1 MAVKRCTDC
10 ELSDNT
16 DKPCLFGRGSKDSVI
31 MFIQD
36 CPSELESQ
44 KQKQFYGKICD
55 KLRESIERRGIP
67 IDDCYWTSLVKCPLK
82 DDYGD
87 ITAKMASPCLDRLW
101 AEIEV
106 IDPDIIVP
114 MGKQVLSRLIGS
126 VAITKLRGNAV
137 EKEICGKT
145 RVIMPIIHPRLAMK
159 KPLYKTYILKDL
171 DNLADLYEN
180 GFKQVSGVE
189 YTYCETKENAIEVIQ
204 KFQNSEWLCFDL
216 ETTGTNPFDKASKIV
231 CISLCDK
238 PHTGVTIPLF
248 HRESPIVGDD
258 RLEVI
263 AELKKL
269 LENPKIKKIAQNGKF
284 DIKWL
289 KYWLDIDVAN
299 FCFDTM
305 LAHYL
310 GVSEEAG
317 SQGLK
322 AMAWEFTDMG
332 GYDND
337 LDAYRS
343 TLPKAIQYNYDY
355 IPWEILRRY
364 AAADVDCAFRMKDIL
379 HPIIYGNP
387 KWKVLMDEF
396 LMPASVALRDIEI
409 GGMFMNPEV
418 AAMYKQSYQAE
429 RDRIVNKL
437 YQFPEVLE
445 LEREGRDKWAERVA
459 IQQIPKKLRTP
470 EEAQKFEDYKRYKD
484 YTFNFGSQAQ
494 LKELLFNRLGLVTSV
509 RTKKNELS
517 CSKDALKE
525 MAKQHEL
532 PEIMIELRKIDT
544 LQGMFIEKLPTLR
557 DEKGLLHSTFNIIGT
572 KTGRMSSEDP
582 NFQQLPRK
590 TGDIFSFQYHNEPKA
605 LFPSRFN
612 SMSHD
617 YGSLKTVKRKGNG
630 LILQFDYCL
639 SPDTRIPLVGGDVKT
654 LGEIVKLVNEGKKL
668 FVYSINPETEKVVI
682 SKVVAGA
689 RTRINEKTLI
699 VTLDNGEKV
708 VCSYNHKFLLRT
720 GQYLESEKLQPG
732 MSLMSKSQIEVKA
745 IELGETMDL
754 YDIEVEN
761 FHNFAL
767 ESGIFVHNSQL
778 EIRVA
783 GMISKDQNLLHVYQ
797 SGEDLHKATASKVW
811 HMPIEE
817 VTSDLRTQAK
827 AVNFGVIY
835 GKSGSTFGMDL
846 FYGNKEGQTLDVQ
859 EARELG
865 SKLVKDYL
873 SAFPGLSQWI
883 KDTVKLAKK
892 QGYVETMFGRRRRL
906 PDLKSSIFSLKAEA
920 ERQAVNAPIQGT
932 GSDMTL
938 KSIILIQDY
947 INSHKLKSKMICTV
961 HDSLVFD
968 VYFPEL
974 QELFEVI
981 KHTMEHVHE
990 PYIDSPVPILAEAE
1004 MGETYGSIFE
1014 VDSVKNIIT
1023 WEDYQ
1028 DWLHGNKI
1036 HKYVGEIKDLH
1047 KAGWDYKKALNWLTE
1062 HQRPVAELKDKFI
1075 EIYSS

>member
-10 ELSDNT
+10 ELSGNT

-114 MGKQVLSRLIGS
+114 MGKQILSRLIGS

-189 YTYCETKENAIEVIQ
+189 YTYCETKESAIEVIQ

-263 AELKKL
+263 SELKKL

-612 SMSHD
+612 LN
-617 YGSLKTVKRKGNG
+617 GKRNG
-630 LILQFDYCL
+630 CILQFDY
-639 SPDTRIPLVGGDVKT
+639 
-654 LGEIVKLVNEGKKL
+654 
-668 FVYSINPETEKVVI
+668 
-682 SKVVAGA
+682 
-689 RTRINEKTLI
+689 
-699 VTLDNGEKV
+699 
-708 VCSYNHKFLLRT
+708 
-720 GQYLESEKLQPG
+720 
-732 MSLMSKSQIEVKA
+732 
-745 IELGETMDL
+745 
-754 YDIEVEN
+754 
-761 FHNFAL
+761 
-767 ESGIFVHNSQL
+767 SQL

-1014 VDSVKNIIT
+1014 VDSVKSIIT

-1028 DWLHGNKI
+1028 DWLHDNKL
-1036 HKYVGEIKDLH
+1036 HKYVGEIKGLH

>member
-114 MGKQVLSRLIGS
+114 MGKQILSRLIGS

-189 YTYCETKENAIEVIQ
+189 YTYCETKESAIEVIQ

-263 AELKKL
+263 SELKKL

-305 LAHYL
+305 LAHFL

-612 SMSHD
+612 LN
-617 YGSLKTVKRKGNG
+617 GKRNG
-630 LILQFDYCL
+630 CILQFDY
-639 SPDTRIPLVGGDVKT
+639 
-654 LGEIVKLVNEGKKL
+654 
-668 FVYSINPETEKVVI
+668 
-682 SKVVAGA
+682 
-689 RTRINEKTLI
+689 
-699 VTLDNGEKV
+699 
-708 VCSYNHKFLLRT
+708 
-720 GQYLESEKLQPG
+720 
-732 MSLMSKSQIEVKA
+732 
-745 IELGETMDL
+745 
-754 YDIEVEN
+754 
-761 FHNFAL
+761 
-767 ESGIFVHNSQL
+767 SQL

-1014 VDSVKNIIT
+1014 VDSVKSIIT

-1028 DWLHGNKI
+1028 DWLHDNKL
-1036 HKYVGEIKDLH
+1036 HKYVGEIKGLH

>member
-87 ITAKMASPCLDRLW
+87 ITAKMASPCLDHLW

-337 LDAYRS
+337 LDEYRS

-379 HPIIYGNP
+379 YPIIYGNP

-396 LMPASVALRDIEI
+396 LMPASIALRDIEI

-612 SMSHD
+612 FN
-617 YGSLKTVKRKGNG
+617 GKRNG
-630 LILQFDYCL
+630 CILQFDY
-639 SPDTRIPLVGGDVKT
+639 
-654 LGEIVKLVNEGKKL
+654 
-668 FVYSINPETEKVVI
+668 
-682 SKVVAGA
+682 
-689 RTRINEKTLI
+689 
-699 VTLDNGEKV
+699 
-708 VCSYNHKFLLRT
+708 
-720 GQYLESEKLQPG
+720 
-732 MSLMSKSQIEVKA
+732 
-745 IELGETMDL
+745 
-754 YDIEVEN
+754 
-761 FHNFAL
+761 
-767 ESGIFVHNSQL
+767 SQL

-1014 VDSVKNIIT
+1014 VDSVKSIIT

-1028 DWLHGNKI
+1028 DWLHDNKL
-1036 HKYVGEIKDLH
+1036 HKYVGEIKGLH

>member
-231 CISLCDK
+231 CISLCNK

-337 LDAYRS
+337 LDEYRS

-379 HPIIYGNP
+379 YPIIYGNP

-396 LMPASVALRDIEI
+396 LMPASIALRDIEI

-612 SMSHD
+612 LN
-617 YGSLKTVKRKGNG
+617 GKRNG
-630 LILQFDYCL
+630 CILQFDY
-639 SPDTRIPLVGGDVKT
+639 
-654 LGEIVKLVNEGKKL
+654 
-668 FVYSINPETEKVVI
+668 
-682 SKVVAGA
+682 
-689 RTRINEKTLI
+689 
-699 VTLDNGEKV
+699 
-708 VCSYNHKFLLRT
+708 
-720 GQYLESEKLQPG
+720 
-732 MSLMSKSQIEVKA
+732 
-745 IELGETMDL
+745 
-754 YDIEVEN
+754 
-761 FHNFAL
+761 
-767 ESGIFVHNSQL
+767 SQL

>member
-114 MGKQVLSRLIGS
+114 MGKQILSRLIGS

-337 LDAYRS
+337 LDEYRS

-612 SMSHD
+612 LN
-617 YGSLKTVKRKGNG
+617 GKRNG
-630 LILQFDYCL
+630 CILQFDY
-639 SPDTRIPLVGGDVKT
+639 
-654 LGEIVKLVNEGKKL
+654 
-668 FVYSINPETEKVVI
+668 
-682 SKVVAGA
+682 
-689 RTRINEKTLI
+689 
-699 VTLDNGEKV
+699 
-708 VCSYNHKFLLRT
+708 
-720 GQYLESEKLQPG
+720 
-732 MSLMSKSQIEVKA
+732 
-745 IELGETMDL
+745 
-754 YDIEVEN
+754 
-761 FHNFAL
+761 
-767 ESGIFVHNSQL
+767 SQL

-1014 VDSVKNIIT
+1014 VDSVKSIIT

-1028 DWLHGNKI
+1028 DWLHDNKL
-1036 HKYVGEIKDLH
+1036 HKYVGEIKGLH

>member
-114 MGKQVLSRLIGS
+114 MGKQILSRLIGS

-189 YTYCETKENAIEVIQ
+189 YTYCETKESAIEVIQ

-263 AELKKL
+263 SELKKL

-612 SMSHD
+612 LN
-617 YGSLKTVKRKGNG
+617 GKRNG
-630 LILQFDYCL
+630 CILQFDY
-639 SPDTRIPLVGGDVKT
+639 
-654 LGEIVKLVNEGKKL
+654 
-668 FVYSINPETEKVVI
+668 
-682 SKVVAGA
+682 
-689 RTRINEKTLI
+689 
-699 VTLDNGEKV
+699 
-708 VCSYNHKFLLRT
+708 
-720 GQYLESEKLQPG
+720 
-732 MSLMSKSQIEVKA
+732 
-745 IELGETMDL
+745 
-754 YDIEVEN
+754 
-761 FHNFAL
+761 
-767 ESGIFVHNSQL
+767 SQL

>member
-337 LDAYRS
+337 LDEYRS

-379 HPIIYGNP
+379 YPIIYGNP

-396 LMPASVALRDIEI
+396 LMPASIALRDIEI
-409 GGMFMNPEV
+409 GGMFMNPGV

-612 SMSHD
+612 LN
-617 YGSLKTVKRKGNG
+617 GKRNG
-630 LILQFDYCL
+630 CILQFDY
-639 SPDTRIPLVGGDVKT
+639 
-654 LGEIVKLVNEGKKL
+654 
-668 FVYSINPETEKVVI
+668 
-682 SKVVAGA
+682 
-689 RTRINEKTLI
+689 
-699 VTLDNGEKV
+699 
-708 VCSYNHKFLLRT
+708 
-720 GQYLESEKLQPG
+720 
-732 MSLMSKSQIEVKA
+732 
-745 IELGETMDL
+745 
-754 YDIEVEN
+754 
-761 FHNFAL
+761 
-767 ESGIFVHNSQL
+767 SQL

>member
-337 LDAYRS
+337 LDEYRS

-379 HPIIYGNP
+379 YPIIYGNP

-396 LMPASVALRDIEI
+396 LMPASIALRDIEI

-612 SMSHD
+612 FN
-617 YGSLKTVKRKGNG
+617 GKRNG
-630 LILQFDYCL
+630 CILQFDY
-639 SPDTRIPLVGGDVKT
+639 
-654 LGEIVKLVNEGKKL
+654 
-668 FVYSINPETEKVVI
+668 
-682 SKVVAGA
+682 
-689 RTRINEKTLI
+689 
-699 VTLDNGEKV
+699 
-708 VCSYNHKFLLRT
+708 
-720 GQYLESEKLQPG
+720 
-732 MSLMSKSQIEVKA
+732 
-745 IELGETMDL
+745 
-754 YDIEVEN
+754 
-761 FHNFAL
+761 
-767 ESGIFVHNSQL
+767 SQL

-1014 VDSVKNIIT
+1014 VDSVKSIIT

-1028 DWLHGNKI
+1028 DWLHDNKL
-1036 HKYVGEIKDLH
+1036 HKYVGEIKGLH

>member
-332 GYDND
+332 GYDNN
-337 LDAYRS
+337 LDEYRS

-364 AAADVDCAFRMKDIL
+364 AAADVDCAFRMKEIL
-379 HPIIYGNP
+379 YPIIYGNP

-396 LMPASVALRDIEI
+396 LMPASIALRDIEI

-470 EEAQKFEDYKRYKD
+470 EEVQKFEDYKRYKD

-532 PEIMIELRKIDT
+532 PKIMIELRKIDT

-612 SMSHD
+612 LN
-617 YGSLKTVKRKGNG
+617 GKRNG
-630 LILQFDYCL
+630 CILQFDY
-639 SPDTRIPLVGGDVKT
+639 
-654 LGEIVKLVNEGKKL
+654 
-668 FVYSINPETEKVVI
+668 
-682 SKVVAGA
+682 
-689 RTRINEKTLI
+689 
-699 VTLDNGEKV
+699 
-708 VCSYNHKFLLRT
+708 
-720 GQYLESEKLQPG
+720 
-732 MSLMSKSQIEVKA
+732 
-745 IELGETMDL
+745 
-754 YDIEVEN
+754 
-761 FHNFAL
+761 
-767 ESGIFVHNSQL
+767 SQL

>member
-337 LDAYRS
+337 LDEYRS

-379 HPIIYGNP
+379 YPIIYGNP

-396 LMPASVALRDIEI
+396 LMPASIALRDIEI

-532 PEIMIELRKIDT
+532 PKIMIELRKIDT

-612 SMSHD
+612 LN
-617 YGSLKTVKRKGNG
+617 GKRNG
-630 LILQFDYCL
+630 CILQFDY
-639 SPDTRIPLVGGDVKT
+639 
-654 LGEIVKLVNEGKKL
+654 
-668 FVYSINPETEKVVI
+668 
-682 SKVVAGA
+682 
-689 RTRINEKTLI
+689 
-699 VTLDNGEKV
+699 
-708 VCSYNHKFLLRT
+708 
-720 GQYLESEKLQPG
+720 
-732 MSLMSKSQIEVKA
+732 
-745 IELGETMDL
+745 
-754 YDIEVEN
+754 
-761 FHNFAL
+761 
-767 ESGIFVHNSQL
+767 SQL

-1028 DWLHGNKI
+1028 DWLHGNKL
-1036 HKYVGEIKDLH
+1036 HKYIGEIKDLH

>member
-44 KQKQFYGKICD
+44 KRKQFYGKICD

-337 LDAYRS
+337 LDEYRS

-379 HPIIYGNP
+379 YPIIYGNP

-396 LMPASVALRDIEI
+396 LMPASIALRDIEI

-612 SMSHD
+612 FN
-617 YGSLKTVKRKGNG
+617 GKRNG
-630 LILQFDYCL
+630 CILQFDY
-639 SPDTRIPLVGGDVKT
+639 
-654 LGEIVKLVNEGKKL
+654 
-668 FVYSINPETEKVVI
+668 
-682 SKVVAGA
+682 
-689 RTRINEKTLI
+689 
-699 VTLDNGEKV
+699 
-708 VCSYNHKFLLRT
+708 
-720 GQYLESEKLQPG
+720 
-732 MSLMSKSQIEVKA
+732 
-745 IELGETMDL
+745 
-754 YDIEVEN
+754 
-761 FHNFAL
+761 
-767 ESGIFVHNSQL
+767 SQL

-1014 VDSVKNIIT
+1014 VDSVKSIIT

-1028 DWLHGNKI
+1028 DWLHDNKL
-1036 HKYVGEIKDLH
+1036 HKYVGEIKGLH

>member
-114 MGKQVLSRLIGS
+114 MGKQILSRLIGS

-189 YTYCETKENAIEVIQ
+189 YTYCETKESAIEVIQ

-263 AELKKL
+263 SELKKL

-612 SMSHD
+612 LN
-617 YGSLKTVKRKGNG
+617 GKRNG
-630 LILQFDYCL
+630 CILQFDY
-639 SPDTRIPLVGGDVKT
+639 
-654 LGEIVKLVNEGKKL
+654 
-668 FVYSINPETEKVVI
+668 
-682 SKVVAGA
+682 
-689 RTRINEKTLI
+689 
-699 VTLDNGEKV
+699 
-708 VCSYNHKFLLRT
+708 
-720 GQYLESEKLQPG
+720 
-732 MSLMSKSQIEVKA
+732 
-745 IELGETMDL
+745 
-754 YDIEVEN
+754 
-761 FHNFAL
+761 
-767 ESGIFVHNSQL
+767 SQL

-1014 VDSVKNIIT
+1014 VDSVKSIIT

-1028 DWLHGNKI
+1028 DWLHDNKL
-1036 HKYVGEIKDLH
+1036 HKYVGEIKGLH